1 MIISRPTIARMC
13 HFMIGVLVDR
23 EIESGS
29 HNFFYIRGLLTRDKP
44 KWQVPFDPKL
54 SLGCLLFGVWS

>member
-29 HNFFYIRGLLTRDKP
+29 HNFFLYSWASDKR
-44 KWQVPFDPKL
+44 QTQMA
-54 SLGCLLFGVWS
+54 STI